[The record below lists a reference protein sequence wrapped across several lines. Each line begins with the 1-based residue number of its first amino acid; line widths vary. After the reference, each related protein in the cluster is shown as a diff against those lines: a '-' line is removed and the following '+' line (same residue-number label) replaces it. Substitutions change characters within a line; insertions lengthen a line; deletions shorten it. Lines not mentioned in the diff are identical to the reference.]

1 MPGLAFFC
9 LNKVLINVIN
19 AFERMIAYAV
29 IRSARFILIPILI
42 GIVILFDLEN
52 QYLALSITITEI
64 LLFIVLLIYIS
75 SAMFRIRFPNAKSFF
90 LEHLNYSVRGFFSGV
105 MVELNTRLDVL
116 ILGYFVS
123 DYSVGVY
130 SFVAALAEGFSQFS
144 YALRWNID
152 PQLGRFLA
160 VNDHRSIRKLVVSL
174 RKQYYLYFVM
184 GGVLLIGAYPFAFR
198 LLNGSYDLVSAG
210 LFTIMMA
217 GVIIGSWYRPFSGMI
232 LQGGKPGVYTLY
244 ILALLVGDGLLNI
257 ILIPYLGILG
267 AALVTMLTYLLEGYY
282 LKLIS
287 IRLFS
292 VQL

>member
-1 MPGLAFFC
+1 
-9 LNKVLINVIN
+9 
-19 AFERMIAYAV
+19 
-29 IRSARFILIPILI
+29 
-42 GIVILFDLEN
+42 
-52 QYLALSITITEI
+52 
-64 LLFIVLLIYIS
+64 
-75 SAMFRIRFPNAKSFF
+75 
-90 LEHLNYSVRGFFSGV
+90 

-174 RKQYYLYFVM
+174 RKQYYLYFVV
-184 GGVLLIGAYPFAFR
+184 GGVLLIGAYPLAFR
-198 LLNGSYDLVSAG
+198 LLNGSYDLVSSG
-210 LFTIMMA
+210 LFTIMMT

-282 LKLIS
+282 LKLIAKKV
-287 IRLFS
+287 FS